1 MKDMED
7 MNIIIGNILL
17 ITGIS
22 TVSGAIVSIILGAC
36 LNWMEKD
43 YEDEKEHEEKKNDEL
58 FDNQYLEE
66 WNEMEESEI
75 NTEKLKELINDYNTV
90 DTPKGTVIMCY
101 DVVNESFNY
110 WSNNKDNISYSIL
123 DAVARQY
130 SVVKGYKRIFI
141 NMKEELDIV
150 RDKVQQKVEDKITV
164 NTSTDK
170 TSEIQTNSELNCSKK
185 NVFAQFKNYNNVGRP
200 SSNSSSS
207 SSSRVNKTSL
217 TNNNA
222 SSSVYVP
229 NKANKFKY
237 KGNLT
242 DWNTLTVSSPQ
253 ANSHRNIGFA
263 EFKKLQKKND

>member
-1 MKDMED
+1 
-7 MNIIIGNILL
+7 
-17 ITGIS
+17 
-22 TVSGAIVSIILGAC
+22 
-36 LNWMEKD
+36 
-43 YEDEKEHEEKKNDEL
+43 
-58 FDNQYLEE
+58 
-66 WNEMEESEI
+66 MEESEI